1 MRMVPCTQGHQRDNV
16 GDVLS
21 CPMLERLPRPLR
33 RAYSLVSATYQ
44 QWRMHRTIRLGA
56 GIAYYGLFALVPIL
70 TLSLAVAGLVVSDAE
85 VQSYLDGRLEE
96 VFGPEGAS
104 FSSAIASVL
113 GDSGT
118 IAGLGLISAGALIL
132 AASLVVLS
140 LQDAL
145 NTIWELPVRSGFRQT
160 FLRRLGAFVVILSAG
175 LVLVLGFAINA
186 ITALIEQLVPDAAI
200 LESVSV
206 LFGAAASWALAVGVF
221 VLLFRYLPDT
231 RAPWA
236 AALIGGAATTLL
248 VAIGT
253 SAIGFYLRRF
263 GGSSVTGLTG
273 GIVLLLLWIYY
284 EAQIILVGAEF
295 TRVVAL
301 EVAGTLTEVT
311 DAANAAMNRNRDPAD
326 AVRKET
332 PS

>member
-1 MRMVPCTQGHQRDNV
+1 MQPATKRSGVETRRGVLFGSMFERMR
-16 GDVLS
+16 
-21 CPMLERLPRPLR
+21 RPLR
-33 RAYSLVSATYQ
+33 RTYALGVTTYH

-70 TLSLAVAGLVVSDAE
+70 ALSLAVAGLVVSDVE
-85 VQSYLDGRLEE
+85 VQSYLDGRLQD
-96 VFGPEGAS
+96 VFGADAAG

-118 IAGLGLISAGALIL
+118 IAGLGLISVGAMVL

-145 NTIWELPVRSGFRQT
+145 DTIWELPVRSGFRQT
-160 FLRRLGAFVVILSAG
+160 LLRRIGAFAVILSAG
-175 LVLVLGFAINA
+175 LVLMLGFAINA
-186 ITALIEQLVPDAAI
+186 ISALIEQLVPDAAI

-206 LFGAAASWALAVGVF
+206 LFGAAASWALGVGVF

-231 RAPWA
+231 RTPWR
-236 AALIGGAATTLL
+236 AALIGGATTTAL

-253 SAIGFYLRRF
+253 AAIGFYLRRF
-263 GGSSVTGLTG
+263 GGSSVTGVTG
-273 GIVLLLLWIYY
+273 GVVLVLLWIYY
-284 EAQIILVGAEF
+284 EAQIVLIGAEF

-301 EVAGTLTEVT
+301 DRST
-311 DAANAAMNRNRDPAD
+311 DQPAESD
-326 AVRKET
+326 V
-332 PS
+332 PPGGV